1 MKQSKFFFLRKF
13 LIADLLTLVLYI
25 ALYSFWGAIV
35 SEIEQPF
42 LRDLVIASAT
52 GIMFGFLLTWCTWVR
67 GGLGEDLVSKMEA
80 PFAAG
85 FLPRCR
91 QLIADAKP
99 TLALLA
105 ISALCDM
112 AGMLLVLLGI
122 VERLPLNLLYMGLS
136 IQNIWLDIPFL
147 SSIYGFVFVGAWHLF
162 FLWLYQNK
170 WYRNWHT
177 EQ

>member
-25 ALYSFWGAIV
+25 ALYSFWGAIIN
-35 SEIEQPF
+35 EIEQPF
-42 LRDLVIASAT
+42 FSNLVIASAT
-52 GIMFGFLLTWCTWVR
+52 GILFGFLLTRCTWVSR
-67 GGLGEDLVSKMEA
+67 GLGEDLVSKMEE

-105 ISALCDM
+105 MSALCDM
-112 AGMLLVLLGI
+112 TVMLLVLLDI
-122 VERLPLNLLYMGLS
+122 VEHLPLNFLYMGLS
-136 IQNIWLDIPFL
+136 IQYVWLEVPFL
-147 SSIYGFVFVGAWHLF
+147 SSIYGFAFVGAWHLF

-170 WYRNWHT
+170 WYRNWHR

>member
-1 MKQSKFFFLRKF
+1 MKQSKFFFVRKF

-25 ALYSFWGAIV
+25 ALYSFWGAFIN
-35 SEIEQPF
+35 EIKQPLLANF
-42 LRDLVIASAT
+42 VLASAT
-52 GIMFGFLLTWCTWVR
+52 GILFGFLLTWCTWVFR
-67 GGLGEDLVSKMEA
+67 GPGEDLVSKMEA
-80 PFAAG
+80 PFADG

-99 TLALLA
+99 TLVLLA

-112 AGMLLVLLGI
+112 AVMLLALLGI
-122 VERLPLNLLYMGLS
+122 VERLPLNFLYMGLS
-136 IQNIWLDIPFL
+136 IQNVWLNVPFL

-162 FLWLYQNK
+162 FFWLYQNK
-170 WYRNWHT
+170 WYRNWHS